1 MYVQVKSSNG
11 ITLIP
16 EDTRLLADRR
26 ILIDG
31 EINSELACG
40 FMKRIILLSKE
51 NEQAISVI
59 VNSPGG
65 EVNSGLMI
73 YDIIQSSHVP
83 IKMYCAGRA
92 YSMAAL
98 LFASGK
104 HGRYMLPHA
113 ELMLHEPI
121 LGNHVTGNAS
131 SIRSISD
138 SLIDTRRKLNFI
150 LAKHTGRSENEIE
163 KATAFDHYFSPEES
177 VEFGLADAVVG
188 FDTLTEG

>member
-83 IKMYCAGRA
+83 IKCTARDA
-92 YSMAAL
+92 PTAWQHFCLQAASMEDIC
-98 LFASGK
+98 F
-104 HGRYMLPHA
+104 HMQ
-113 ELMLHEPI
+113 
-121 LGNHVTGNAS
+121 N
-131 SIRSISD
+131 
-138 SLIDTRRKLNFI
+138 
-150 LAKHTGRSENEIE
+150 
-163 KATAFDHYFSPEES
+163 
-177 VEFGLADAVVG
+177 
-188 FDTLTEG
+188 

>member
-98 LFASGK
+98 LLYASTC
-104 HGRYMLPHA
+104 R
-113 ELMLHEPI
+113 
-121 LGNHVTGNAS
+121 TDAS
-131 SIRSISD
+131 RAHSWKPCNRKCIIY
-138 SLIDTRRKLNFI
+138 SL
-150 LAKHTGRSENEIE
+150 
-163 KATAFDHYFSPEES
+163 YFRQPY
-177 VEFGLADAVVG
+177 
-188 FDTLTEG
+188 

>member
-138 SLIDTRRKLNFI
+138 SLIDTRRKLRQHRAINKV
-150 LAKHTGRSENEIE
+150 LSS
-163 KATAFDHYFSPEES
+163 KA
-177 VEFGLADAVVG
+177 
-188 FDTLTEG
+188 